1 MRGARFCGFI
11 PAHPGTRVLREL
23 LHGPL
28 CVSSVVTQASQALPT
43 LVDMKSL
50 ILETLHSVRT
60 DRNLQDAMFCTA
72 CWLGFASVVVAAVA
86 LPA

>member
-1 MRGARFCGFI
+1 MSSEYRSRRDGAC
-11 PAHPGTRVLREL
+11 VLREL

-28 CVSSVVTQASQALPT
+28 RVSRAVTQASHALPT
-43 LVDMKSL
+43 LVGMKSL